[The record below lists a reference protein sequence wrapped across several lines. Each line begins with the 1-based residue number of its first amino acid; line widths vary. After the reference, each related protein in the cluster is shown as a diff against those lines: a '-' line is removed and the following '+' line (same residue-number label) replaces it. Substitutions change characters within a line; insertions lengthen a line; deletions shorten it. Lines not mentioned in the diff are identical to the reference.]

1 MDADLNKIHTKHKKS
16 SKTNMCEAKC
26 TSNKINM
33 VKHALSYQT
42 YITATVVGAAAA
54 VHHLTIN

>member
-1 MDADLNKIHTKHKKS
+1 
-16 SKTNMCEAKC
+16 MCEAKC
-26 TSNKINM
+26 TSNKIKM
-33 VKHALSYQT
+33 VKHAVSYQT